1 MNVEEVMPLPSTSVV
16 PSGTKGSVEL
26 PHDGHDDSTE
36 QVLQSDGVDG
46 AEEYAFSSTQTFAL
60 RSGNG
65 LILQAIIFQILIR
78 SKQDC

>member
-1 MNVEEVMPLPSTSVV
+1 MNVEEVMPLPSTSAV
-16 PSGTKGSVEL
+16 PSGTKGSAEVAR
-26 PHDGHDDSTE
+26 DGRDDSPE

-46 AEEYAFSSTQTFAL
+46 AEECGFSSTQTFAL

-78 SKQDC
+78 SK